1 MDNFFR
7 TRMGMTFFEGTLPRL
22 VVELKRLN
30 DNLEA
35 DRKERANAGV
45 SREYVLN
52 QLAGMKFPEQGQ
64 AYDFI
69 KKCFGGEDHATG
81 HSEFACPGCGCEPGD
96 GRTDGCTHPDGCGR

>member
-1 MDNFFR
+1 M
-7 TRMGMTFFEGTLPRL
+7 PSL
-22 VVELKRLN
+22 VRELARLN

-35 DRKERANAGV
+35 ARKERASSGV

-69 KKCFGGEDHATG
+69 KKCFDT
-81 HSEFACPGCGCEPGD
+81 F
-96 GRTDGCTHPDGCGR
+96 